1 MAAASESRKLLV
13 LRITSAVGAIWTGYI
28 ICLPYIRWQQER
40 YQGPPPIT
48 TGSSVSPSLI
58 NSDTVTRIINPG
70 NQPYKGDTRSVTFSI
85 LRDRQSGKVLSDA
98 EILKRLCL
106 GFWGGSVFS
115 YEKALLRTWK
125 KDWVCFDDQLPRG
138 KDRGDMFAT
147 FRPGRMDFVLEK
159 GDTLDR
165 AFQVLD
171 IKVNPATAADPSAP
185 SDPAQPSSYIDF
197 GFGSS
202 QPGSKF
208 AGVHR
213 LSVTR
218 LPPEQIQA
226 SGWSEQLQ
234 KEWLE
239 DSGGRVTITHESYV
253 CSPSPAG
260 NWLLRNSWLQD
271 FHERYA
277 YGLFSLGVGYV
288 VRGWGRS
295 KGS

>member
-1 MAAASESRKLLV
+1 MAAADQSRKVLV
-13 LRITSAVGAIWTGYI
+13 LRLTGVIGAVWTGYI
-28 ICLPYIRWQQER
+28 ICLPYIKWQRER
-40 YQGPPPIT
+40 YEGPPPIT
-48 TGSSVSPSLI
+48 TSSSVAPSLLSSATI
-58 NSDTVTRIINPG
+58 TRIINPG
-70 NQPYKGDTRSVTFSI
+70 NQPYTGDSRTITFSN

-98 EILKRLCL
+98 EILKRLCI

-115 YEKALLRTWK
+115 YEKALLRAWK
-125 KDWVCFDDQLPRG
+125 KDRVFFDDQLPRA

-171 IKVNPATAADPSAP
+171 IKVNSAAADKSGPDVP
-185 SDPAQPSSYIDF
+185 QESSYIDF

-202 QPGSKF
+202 RPGSTF

-218 LPPEQIQA
+218 LPPEQIQG
-226 SGWSEQLQ
+226 SSWSDQLQ

-239 DSGGRVTITHESYV
+239 DSGGRVKITHESYV
-253 CSPSPAG
+253 CSPTPGG
-260 NWLLRNSWLQD
+260 NRLLGNAWIRD

-277 YGLFSLGVGYV
+277 YALFSVGVGYV

-295 KGS
+295 RGS

>member
-1 MAAASESRKLLV
+1 MTTASTSRKV
-13 LRITSAVGAIWTGYI
+13 LILRLASAAGAVWTGYI

-40 YQGPPPIT
+40 YQGPPSIT
-48 TGSSVSPSLI
+48 SSSSVSPSLI
-58 NSDTVTRIINPG
+58 NSDTITRIINPG
-70 NQPYKGDTRSVTFSI
+70 NQPYNGDTRTITFSN
-85 LRDRQSGKVLSDA
+85 LRDRHSGKVLSDA

-115 YEKALLRTWK
+115 YEKALLRAWK
-125 KDWVCFDDQLPRG
+125 KDRVFFDDQVLRG

-147 FRPGRMDFVLEK
+147 LRPGRMDFVLEK
-159 GDTLDR
+159 GDTLDG

-171 IKVNPATAADPSAP
+171 IQVNPATTTTAADQTGI
-185 SDPAQPSSYIDF
+185 PANLPQQASYIDF

-202 QPGSKF
+202 RPGSKF

-218 LPPEQIQA
+218 LPPEQIQG

-234 KEWLE
+234 REWLE

-253 CSPSPAG
+253 CSPSPGG
-260 NWLLRNSWLQD
+260 NWLLKNSWLQD
-271 FHERYA
+271 FHR
-277 YGLFSLGVGYV
+277 
-288 VRGWGRS
+288 R
-295 KGS
+295 

>member
-1 MAAASESRKLLV
+1 MSAASQSRKVLV
-13 LRITSAVGAIWTGYI
+13 LRLTGVLGALWTGYI
-28 ICLPYIRWQQER
+28 ICLPYVQWRREG
-40 YQGPPPIT
+40 YEGPPSIT
-48 TGSSVSPSLI
+48 TSSSVSSSLI
-58 NSDTVTRIINPG
+58 NSATITRIINPD
-70 NQPYKGDTRSVTFSI
+70 NQPHTGDSRTITFSN

-98 EILKRLCL
+98 EILKRLCI

-115 YEKALLRTWK
+115 YEKALLRAWK
-125 KDWVCFDDQLPRG
+125 KDRVFFDDQVPRR

-171 IKVNPATAADPSAP
+171 IKVNPVTADNSGL
-185 SDPAQPSSYIDF
+185 DVLQQQSSYIDF

-202 QPGSKF
+202 RPGSRF

-213 LSVTR
+213 LSVSR
-218 LPPEQIQA
+218 LPPEHIQG
-226 SGWSEQLQ
+226 SSWSDQLQ
-234 KEWLE
+234 REWLE
-239 DSGGRVTITHESYV
+239 DSGGRVKITHESYV
-253 CSPSPAG
+253 CSPSPG
-260 NWLLRNSWLQD
+260 GSWLLRSGWLKD

-277 YGLFSLGVGYV
+277 YGLFSVGVGYV

-295 KGS
+295 RGS